1 MAMNN
6 RVLSIEIGNSFTK
19 ICEMDYK
26 VKKPKVYKVLTV
38 ETPEGIV
45 VDGMLQPTQEYADRM
60 VNALGTN
67 GIRTKKV
74 IFTISSTRVASREV
88 QIPNVK
94 ASKIEALVK
103 TNANEYFPVDLTQYE
118 IGHYLAGGL
127 TENGKLRVMA
137 LAVPKALLDSYY
149 QLAQMCSWEVECF
162 DYSSN
167 SLYQILR
174 DEKSEKV
181 TMVIKID
188 ENSTIVTVLSAGKVL
203 LQRTVAYG
211 VQDAIDTMIA
221 SGAYAVNDP
230 MSAVERFQKKT
241 CLNRVLHPGDKVWE
255 ENAGRWEDEDAG
267 NVEVT
272 EARQKITASLE
283 PLIVGVSR
291 VIDFYDS
298 RNSENPIEKSYVTG
312 LGGSFSGMSKLF
324 TNCLER
330 KVHTLS
336 EMDDKIGMSKAIR
349 STRPAAYISCL
360 GAVLAPVGLIDKSTQ
375 KSKGLTVVSGTNYTF
390 VSVAVLVL
398 GVILSIA
405 MAATSVTRYLGNV
418 AQNVYLQNRVQE
430 LQPAQAVYNDYLAA
444 EAQYDK
450 YTYLY
455 AYTQTPN
462 ENLVEFINEL
472 EQILPDSF
480 YTNSFSSD
488 QTGISMS
495 VTVEGKAAAAR
506 TILNIRNMQSIDDV
520 EISNITDSKDET
532 GTSIVTFSIT
542 GSYKVLGVILSI
554 AMAATSVTRYLG
566 NVAQNVYLQN
576 RVQELQ
582 PAQAVYNDYLAAEAQ
597 YDKYTYLYA
606 YTQTPNENLVEFI
619 NELEQILP
627 DSFYTNSFSS
637 DQTGISMSVTVEGK
651 AAAART
657 ILNIR
662 NMQSIDDVEI
672 SNITDSKDETGT
684 SIVTFS
690 ITGSYKEL
698 TDETEESG
706 EAQADTQTAQ

>member
-1 MAMNN
+1 MNN

-19 ICEMDYK
+19 ICEIDYK

-38 ETPEGIV
+38 ETPEGVV
-45 VDGMLQPTQEYADRM
+45 VDGMLQPTQEYADHL

-67 GIRTKKV
+67 GIHTRRV

-94 ASKIEALVK
+94 ANKIEALVK
-103 TNANEYFPVDLTQYE
+103 TNANDYFPVDLTQYE

-127 TENGKLRVMA
+127 TEEGKLRVMA

-149 QLAQMCSWEVECF
+149 QLAQMCGWEVECF

-181 TMVIKID
+181 TMMIKID

-211 VQDAIDTMIA
+211 VQDAIETMIA

-241 CLNRVLHPGDKVWE
+241 CLNRVLHQGDKLWE

-272 EARQKITASLE
+272 AARQKITSSLE

-298 RNSENPIEKSYVTG
+298 RNSDTPIERTYVTG

-375 KSKGLTVVSGTNYTF
+375 KAKGLTVVSGTNYTF

-405 MAATSVTRYLGNV
+405 MAVTSLTRYFGTVAENV
-418 AQNVYLQNRVQE
+418 ALQARVEE
-430 LQPAQAVYNDYLAA
+430 LQPAQTVYNEYLSAA
-444 EAQYDK
+444 AQYDK
-450 YTYLY
+450 YKYLY
-455 AYTQTPN
+455 EYTENPN

-480 YTNSFSSD
+480 YTDSFSSD
-488 QTGISMS
+488 QTGISMT
-495 VTVEGKAAAAR
+495 VNVEGKAAAAR
-506 TILNIRNMQSIDDV
+506 TILNIRNMESIEDV
-520 EISNITDSKDET
+520 QISNITDNQDEMGGSWVMFSMT
-532 GTSIVTFSIT
+532 GT
-542 GSYKVLGVILSI
+542 YRELS
-554 AMAATSVTRYLG
+554 
-566 NVAQNVYLQN
+566 
-576 RVQELQ
+576 
-582 PAQAVYNDYLAAEAQ
+582 
-597 YDKYTYLYA
+597 
-606 YTQTPNENLVEFI
+606 
-619 NELEQILP
+619 
-627 DSFYTNSFSS
+627 
-637 DQTGISMSVTVEGK
+637 
-651 AAAART
+651 
-657 ILNIR
+657 
-662 NMQSIDDVEI
+662 
-672 SNITDSKDETGT
+672 
-684 SIVTFS
+684 
-690 ITGSYKEL
+690 
-698 TDETEESG
+698 DETEETG
-706 EAQADTQTAQ
+706 ETVESTQSVQ

>member
-1 MAMNN
+1 MNN

-19 ICEMDYK
+19 ICEIDYK

-38 ETPEGIV
+38 ETPEGVV
-45 VDGMLQPTQEYADRM
+45 VDGMLQPTQEYADHL

-67 GIRTKKV
+67 GIRTKRV

-94 ASKIEALVK
+94 ANKIEALVK
-103 TNANEYFPVDLTQYE
+103 TNANDYFPVVLTQYE

-127 TENGKLRVMA
+127 TEEGKLRVMA

-149 QLAQMCSWEVECF
+149 QLAQMCGWEVECF

-181 TMVIKID
+181 TMMIKID

-211 VQDAIDTMIA
+211 VQDAIETMIA

-241 CLNRVLHPGDKVWE
+241 CLNRVLHQGDKLWE

-272 EARQKITASLE
+272 AARQKITASLE

-298 RNSENPIEKSYVTG
+298 RNSDTPIERTYVTG

-375 KSKGLTVVSGTNYTF
+375 KAKGLTVVSGTNYTF

-405 MAATSVTRYLGNV
+405 MAVTSLTRYFGTVAENV
-418 AQNVYLQNRVQE
+418 TLQARVEE
-430 LQPAQAVYNDYLAA
+430 LQPAQTVYNEYLSAA
-444 EAQYDK
+444 AQYDK
-450 YTYLY
+450 YKYLY
-455 AYTQTPN
+455 EYTENPN

-472 EQILPDSF
+472 EQILPSSF
-480 YTNSFSSD
+480 WTNSFSSD
-488 QTGISMS
+488 MEGISMS

-506 TILNIRNMQSIDDV
+506 TILNIRNMESIEDV
-520 EISNITDSKDET
+520 QISNITDAQNELGESA
-532 GTSIVTFSIT
+532 VTFSIT
-542 GSYKVLGVILSI
+542 GTYADIHADSEEAENTGD
-554 AMAATSVTRYLG
+554 AA
-566 NVAQNVYLQN
+566 
-576 RVQELQ
+576 
-582 PAQAVYNDYLAAEAQ
+582 
-597 YDKYTYLYA
+597 
-606 YTQTPNENLVEFI
+606 
-619 NELEQILP
+619 
-627 DSFYTNSFSS
+627 
-637 DQTGISMSVTVEGK
+637 
-651 AAAART
+651 
-657 ILNIR
+657 
-662 NMQSIDDVEI
+662 
-672 SNITDSKDETGT
+672 GT
-684 SIVTFS
+684 
-690 ITGSYKEL
+690 
-698 TDETEESG
+698 
-706 EAQADTQTAQ
+706 TAQ

>member
-19 ICEMDYK
+19 ICEIDYK

-38 ETPEGIV
+38 ETPEGVV
-45 VDGMLQPTQEYADRM
+45 VDGMLQPTQEYADHL

-67 GIRTKKV
+67 GIHTRRV

-94 ASKIEALVK
+94 ANKIEALVK
-103 TNANEYFPVDLTQYE
+103 TNANDYFPVDLTQYE

-127 TENGKLRVMA
+127 TEEGKLRVMA

-149 QLAQMCSWEVECF
+149 QLAQMCGWEVECF

-174 DEKSEKV
+174 DEKSEKF
-181 TMVIKID
+181 TMMIKID

-211 VQDAIDTMIA
+211 VQDAIETMIA

-241 CLNRVLHPGDKVWE
+241 CLNRVLHQGDKLWE

-272 EARQKITASLE
+272 AARQKITSSLE

-298 RNSENPIEKSYVTG
+298 RNSNTPIERTYVTG

-336 EMDDKIGMSKAIR
+336 DMDDKIGMSKAIR

-360 GAVLAPVGLIDKSTQ
+360 GAVLAPVGLIDKSQQ
-375 KSKGLTVVSGTNYTF
+375 KGKGMTVVSGTNYTF

-405 MAATSVTRYLGNV
+405 MAVTSLTRYFGTVAENV
-418 AQNVYLQNRVQE
+418 ALQARVEE
-430 LQPAQAVYNDYLAA
+430 LQPAQTVYNEYLSAA
-444 EAQYDK
+444 AQYDK
-450 YTYLY
+450 YKYLY
-455 AYTQTPN
+455 EYTENPN

-472 EQILPDSF
+472 EQILPSSF
-480 YTNSFSSD
+480 WTNSFSSD
-488 QTGISMS
+488 MEGISMS

-506 TILNIRNMQSIDDV
+506 TILNIRNMESIEDV
-520 EISNITDSKDET
+520 QISNITDTQNELGESA
-532 GTSIVTFSIT
+532 VTFSIT
-542 GSYKVLGVILSI
+542 G
-554 AMAATSVTRYLG
+554 
-566 NVAQNVYLQN
+566 
-576 RVQELQ
+576 
-582 PAQAVYNDYLAAEAQ
+582 
-597 YDKYTYLYA
+597 TYA
-606 YTQTPNENLVEFI
+606 DIHTDTEET
-619 NELEQILP
+619 E
-627 DSFYTNSFSS
+627 S
-637 DQTGISMSVTVEGK
+637 TGDT
-651 AAAART
+651 
-657 ILNIR
+657 
-662 NMQSIDDVEI
+662 
-672 SNITDSKDETGT
+672 TGT
-684 SIVTFS
+684 
-690 ITGSYKEL
+690 
-698 TDETEESG
+698 
-706 EAQADTQTAQ
+706 TAQ

>member
-1 MAMNN
+1 MNN

-19 ICEMDYK
+19 ICEIDYK

-38 ETPEGIV
+38 ETPEGVV
-45 VDGMLQPTQEYADRM
+45 VDGMLQPTQEYADHL

-67 GIRTKKV
+67 GIRTRKV

-94 ASKIEALVK
+94 ANKIEALVK
-103 TNANEYFPVDLTQYE
+103 TNANDYFPVDLTQYE

-127 TENGKLRVMA
+127 TEDGKLRVMA
-137 LAVPKALLDSYY
+137 LAVPKALLNSYY
-149 QLAQMCSWEVECF
+149 QLAQMCGWEVECF

-174 DEKSEKV
+174 DEKTETV
-181 TMVIKID
+181 TMMIKID
-188 ENSTIVTVLSAGKVL
+188 ENNTIVTVLSAGKVL

-211 VQDAIDTMIA
+211 VQDAIETMIT
-221 SGAYAVNDP
+221 SGVYAVNDP

-241 CLNRVLHPGDKVWE
+241 CLNRVLHQGDKLWE

-272 EARQKITASLE
+272 AARQKITSSLE
-283 PLIVGVSR
+283 TLIVGVSR

-298 RNSENPIEKSYVTG
+298 RNGDNPIQKTFVTG

-375 KSKGLTVVSGTNYTF
+375 KAKGLTVVSGTNYTF

-405 MAATSVTRYLGNV
+405 MAVTSLTRYFGTVAENV
-418 AQNVYLQNRVQE
+418 ALQARVEE
-430 LQPAQAVYNDYLAA
+430 LQPAQTVYNEYLSTA
-444 EAQYDK
+444 AQYDK
-450 YTYLY
+450 YKYLY
-455 AYTQTPN
+455 EYTENPN

-472 EQILPDSF
+472 EQILPSSF
-480 YTNSFSSD
+480 WTNSFSSD
-488 QTGISMS
+488 MEGISMS

-506 TILNIRNMQSIDDV
+506 TILNIRNMESIEDV
-520 EISNITDSKDET
+520 QISNITDTQNELGESA
-532 GTSIVTFSIT
+532 VTFSIT
-542 GSYKVLGVILSI
+542 G
-554 AMAATSVTRYLG
+554 
-566 NVAQNVYLQN
+566 
-576 RVQELQ
+576 
-582 PAQAVYNDYLAAEAQ
+582 
-597 YDKYTYLYA
+597 TYA
-606 YTQTPNENLVEFI
+606 DIHADTEETE
-619 NELEQILP
+619 
-627 DSFYTNSFSS
+627 S
-637 DQTGISMSVTVEGK
+637 TGDT
-651 AAAART
+651 
-657 ILNIR
+657 
-662 NMQSIDDVEI
+662 
-672 SNITDSKDETGT
+672 TGT
-684 SIVTFS
+684 
-690 ITGSYKEL
+690 
-698 TDETEESG
+698 
-706 EAQADTQTAQ
+706 TAQ

>member
-19 ICEMDYK
+19 ICEIDYK

-38 ETPEGIV
+38 ETPEGVV
-45 VDGMLQPTQEYADRM
+45 VDGMLQPTQEYADHL

-67 GIRTKKV
+67 GIRTRKV

-94 ASKIEALVK
+94 ANKIEALVK
-103 TNANEYFPVDLTQYE
+103 TNANDYFPVDLTQYE

-127 TENGKLRVMA
+127 TEDGKLRVMA
-137 LAVPKALLDSYY
+137 LAVPKALLNSYY
-149 QLAQMCSWEVECF
+149 QLAQMCGWEVECF

-174 DEKSEKV
+174 DEKTETV
-181 TMVIKID
+181 TMMIKID
-188 ENSTIVTVLSAGKVL
+188 ENNTIVTVLSAGKVL

-211 VQDAIDTMIA
+211 VQDAIETMIT
-221 SGAYAVNDP
+221 SGVYAVNDP

-241 CLNRVLHPGDKVWE
+241 CLNRVLHQGDKLWE

-272 EARQKITASLE
+272 AARQKITASLE
-283 PLIVGVSR
+283 SLIVGVSR

-298 RNSENPIEKSYVTG
+298 RNGDTPIERTYVTG

-336 EMDDKIGMSKAIR
+336 DMDDKIGMSKAIR

-360 GAVLAPVGLIDKSTQ
+360 GAVLAPVGLIDKSQQ
-375 KSKGLTVVSGTNYTF
+375 KTKGMTVVSGTNYTF

-405 MAATSVTRYLGNV
+405 MAVTSLTRYFGTVAENV
-418 AQNVYLQNRVQE
+418 ALQARVEE
-430 LQPAQAVYNDYLAA
+430 LQPAQAVYNDYLATA
-444 EAQYDK
+444 AQYDK
-450 YTYLY
+450 YQYLY
-455 AYTQTPN
+455 EYTENPN

-472 EQILPDSF
+472 EQILPSSF
-480 YTNSFSSD
+480 WTNSFSSD
-488 QTGISMS
+488 MEGISMS

-506 TILNIRNMQSIDDV
+506 TILNIRNMESIEDV
-520 EISNITDSKDET
+520 QISGITDSKDEAGKST
-532 GTSIVTFSIT
+532 VTFSIT
-542 GSYKVLGVILSI
+542 GTYK
-554 AMAATSVTRYLG
+554 A
-566 NVAQNVYLQN
+566 
-576 RVQELQ
+576 
-582 PAQAVYNDYLAAEAQ
+582 
-597 YDKYTYLYA
+597 
-606 YTQTPNENLVEFI
+606 
-619 NELEQILP
+619 
-627 DSFYTNSFSS
+627 
-637 DQTGISMSVTVEGK
+637 
-651 AAAART
+651 
-657 ILNIR
+657 
-662 NMQSIDDVEI
+662 
-672 SNITDSKDETGT
+672 
-684 SIVTFS
+684 
-690 ITGSYKEL
+690 L
-698 TDETEESG
+698 TDESAEQT
-706 EAQADTQTAQ
+706 DTLTVQ

>member
-1 MAMNN
+1 MNN
-6 RVLSIEIGNSFTK
+6 RVLSIEISNSFTK
-19 ICEMDYK
+19 ICEIDYK

-38 ETPEGIV
+38 ETPEGVV
-45 VDGMLQPTQEYADRM
+45 VDGMLQPTQEYADHL

-67 GIRTKKV
+67 GIHTKRV

-94 ASKIEALVK
+94 ANKIEALVK
-103 TNANEYFPVDLTQYE
+103 TNANDYFPVDLTQYE

-127 TENGKLRVMA
+127 TEEGKLRVMA
-137 LAVPKALLDSYY
+137 LAVPKALLNSYY
-149 QLAQMCSWEVECF
+149 QLAQMCGWEVECF

-174 DEKSEKV
+174 DEKTETV
-181 TMVIKID
+181 TMMIKID

-211 VQDAIDTMIA
+211 VQDAIETMIA

-241 CLNRVLHPGDKVWE
+241 CLNRVLHQGDKLWE

-272 EARQKITASLE
+272 AARQKITATLE
-283 PLIVGVSR
+283 PLIVGVNR

-298 RNSENPIEKSYVTG
+298 RNGDTPIERTYVTG

-336 EMDDKIGMSKAIR
+336 DMEDKIGMSKAIR

-360 GAVLAPVGLIDKSTQ
+360 GAVLAPVGLIDKSQQ
-375 KSKGLTVVSGTNYTF
+375 KAKGMTVVSGTNYTF

-405 MAATSVTRYLGNV
+405 MAVTSLTRYFGTVAENV
-418 AQNVYLQNRVQE
+418 ALQARVEE
-430 LQPAQAVYNDYLAA
+430 LQPAQAVYNEYLSAA
-444 EAQYDK
+444 AQYDK
-450 YTYLY
+450 YKYLY
-455 AYTQTPN
+455 EYTENPN

-472 EQILPDSF
+472 EQILPSSF
-480 YTNSFSSD
+480 WTNSFSSD
-488 QTGISMS
+488 MEGISMS

-506 TILNIRNMQSIDDV
+506 TILNIRNMESIEDV
-520 EISNITDSKDET
+520 QISNITDTQNELGESA
-532 GTSIVTFSIT
+532 VTFSIT
-542 GSYKVLGVILSI
+542 G
-554 AMAATSVTRYLG
+554 
-566 NVAQNVYLQN
+566 
-576 RVQELQ
+576 
-582 PAQAVYNDYLAAEAQ
+582 
-597 YDKYTYLYA
+597 TYA
-606 YTQTPNENLVEFI
+606 DIHADTEETE
-619 NELEQILP
+619 
-627 DSFYTNSFSS
+627 S
-637 DQTGISMSVTVEGK
+637 TGDT
-651 AAAART
+651 
-657 ILNIR
+657 
-662 NMQSIDDVEI
+662 
-672 SNITDSKDETGT
+672 TGT
-684 SIVTFS
+684 
-690 ITGSYKEL
+690 
-698 TDETEESG
+698 
-706 EAQADTQTAQ
+706 TAQ

>member
-1 MAMNN
+1 MNN

-19 ICEMDYK
+19 ICEIDYK

-38 ETPEGIV
+38 ETPEGVV
-45 VDGMLQPTQEYADRM
+45 VDGMLQPTQEYADHL

-103 TNANEYFPVDLTQYE
+103 TNANDYFPVDLTQYE

-127 TENGKLRVMA
+127 TEDGKLRVMA
-137 LAVPKALLDSYY
+137 LAVPKALLNSYY
-149 QLAQMCSWEVECF
+149 QLAQMCGWEVECF

-174 DEKSEKV
+174 DEKTETV
-181 TMVIKID
+181 TMMIKID
-188 ENSTIVTVLSAGKVL
+188 ENNTIVTVLSAGKVL

-211 VQDAIDTMIA
+211 VQDAIETMIT
-221 SGAYAVNDP
+221 SGVYAVNDP

-241 CLNRVLHPGDKVWE
+241 CLNRVLHQGDKLWE

-272 EARQKITASLE
+272 AARQKITSSLE
-283 PLIVGVSR
+283 TLIVGVSR

-298 RNSENPIEKSYVTG
+298 RNGDNPIQKTFVTG

-336 EMDDKIGMSKAIR
+336 DMEDKIGMSKAIR

-360 GAVLAPVGLIDKSTQ
+360 GAVLAPVGLIDKSQQ
-375 KSKGLTVVSGTNYTF
+375 KAKGMTVVSGTNYTF

-405 MAATSVTRYLGNV
+405 MAVTSLTRYFGTVAENV
-418 AQNVYLQNRVQE
+418 ALQARVEE
-430 LQPAQAVYNDYLAA
+430 LQPAQAVYNDYLATA
-444 EAQYDK
+444 AQYDK
-450 YTYLY
+450 YQYLY
-455 AYTQTPN
+455 EYTENPN

-472 EQILPDSF
+472 EQILPSSF
-480 YTNSFSSD
+480 WTNSFSSD
-488 QTGISMS
+488 MEGISMS

-506 TILNIRNMQSIDDV
+506 TILNIRNMESIEDV
-520 EISNITDSKDET
+520 QISNITDAQNELGESA
-532 GTSIVTFSIT
+532 VTFSIT
-542 GSYKVLGVILSI
+542 G
-554 AMAATSVTRYLG
+554 
-566 NVAQNVYLQN
+566 
-576 RVQELQ
+576 
-582 PAQAVYNDYLAAEAQ
+582 
-597 YDKYTYLYA
+597 TYADL
-606 YTQTPNENLVEFI
+606 NE
-619 NELEQILP
+619 
-627 DSFYTNSFSS
+627 
-637 DQTGISMSVTVEGK
+637 
-651 AAAART
+651 
-657 ILNIR
+657 
-662 NMQSIDDVEI
+662 
-672 SNITDSKDETGT
+672 
-684 SIVTFS
+684 
-690 ITGSYKEL
+690 
-698 TDETEESG
+698 ETEETEETGEISG
-706 EAQADTQTAQ
+706 TTAQ

>member
-19 ICEMDYK
+19 ICEIDYK

-38 ETPEGIV
+38 ETPEGVV
-45 VDGMLQPTQEYADRM
+45 VDGMLQPTQEYADHL

-67 GIRTKKV
+67 GIRTKRV

-94 ASKIEALVK
+94 ANKIEALVK
-103 TNANEYFPVDLTQYE
+103 TNANDYFPVDLTQYE

-127 TENGKLRVMA
+127 TEEGKLRVMA
-137 LAVPKALLDSYY
+137 LAVPKALLNSYY
-149 QLAQMCSWEVECF
+149 QLAQMCGWEVECF

-181 TMVIKID
+181 TMMIKID

-211 VQDAIDTMIA
+211 VQDAIETMIA

-241 CLNRVLHPGDKVWE
+241 CLNRVLHQGDKLWE

-272 EARQKITASLE
+272 AARQKITSSLE

-298 RNSENPIEKSYVTG
+298 RNSDTPIERTYVTG

-360 GAVLAPVGLIDKSTQ
+360 GAVLAPVGLIDKSQQ
-375 KSKGLTVVSGTNYTF
+375 KAKGMTVVSGTNYTF

-405 MAATSVTRYLGNV
+405 MAVTSLTRYFGTVAENV
-418 AQNVYLQNRVQE
+418 ALQARVEE
-430 LQPAQAVYNDYLAA
+430 LQPAQTVYNEYLSAA
-444 EAQYDK
+444 AQYDK
-450 YTYLY
+450 YKYLY
-455 AYTQTPN
+455 EYTENPN

-472 EQILPDSF
+472 EQILPSSF
-480 YTNSFSSD
+480 WTNSFSSD
-488 QTGISMS
+488 MEGISMS

-506 TILNIRNMQSIDDV
+506 TILNIRNMQSIEDV
-520 EISNITDSKDET
+520 QISNITDTQNELGESA
-532 GTSIVTFSIT
+532 VTFSIT
-542 GSYKVLGVILSI
+542 G
-554 AMAATSVTRYLG
+554 
-566 NVAQNVYLQN
+566 
-576 RVQELQ
+576 
-582 PAQAVYNDYLAAEAQ
+582 
-597 YDKYTYLYA
+597 TYA
-606 YTQTPNENLVEFI
+606 DIHADTEETE
-619 NELEQILP
+619 
-627 DSFYTNSFSS
+627 S
-637 DQTGISMSVTVEGK
+637 TGDT
-651 AAAART
+651 
-657 ILNIR
+657 
-662 NMQSIDDVEI
+662 
-672 SNITDSKDETGT
+672 TGT
-684 SIVTFS
+684 
-690 ITGSYKEL
+690 
-698 TDETEESG
+698 
-706 EAQADTQTAQ
+706 TAQ

>member
-1 MAMNN
+1 MNN

-19 ICEMDYK
+19 ICEIDYK

-38 ETPEGIV
+38 ETPEGVV
-45 VDGMLQPTQEYADRM
+45 VDGMLQPTQEYADHL

-67 GIRTKKV
+67 GIRTKRV

-94 ASKIEALVK
+94 ANKIEALVK
-103 TNANEYFPVDLTQYE
+103 TNANDYFPVDLTQYE

-127 TENGKLRVMA
+127 TEDGKLRVMA
-137 LAVPKALLDSYY
+137 LAVPKALLNSYY
-149 QLAQMCSWEVECF
+149 QLAQMCGWEVECF

-174 DEKSEKV
+174 DEKTETV
-181 TMVIKID
+181 TMMIKID

-211 VQDAIDTMIA
+211 VQDAIETMIA

-241 CLNRVLHPGDKVWE
+241 CLNRVLHQGDKLWE

-272 EARQKITASLE
+272 AARQKITSSLE
-283 PLIVGVSR
+283 TLIVGVSR

-298 RNSENPIEKSYVTG
+298 RNGDNPIQKTFVTG

-336 EMDDKIGMSKAIR
+336 DMEDKIGMSKAIR

-360 GAVLAPVGLIDKSTQ
+360 GAVLAPVGLIDKSQQ
-375 KSKGLTVVSGTNYTF
+375 KTKGMTVVSGTNYTF

-405 MAATSVTRYLGNV
+405 MAVTSLTRYFGTVAENV
-418 AQNVYLQNRVQE
+418 ALQARVEE
-430 LQPAQAVYNDYLAA
+430 LQPAQAVYNDYLATA
-444 EAQYDK
+444 AQYDK
-450 YTYLY
+450 YQYLY
-455 AYTQTPN
+455 EYTENPN

-472 EQILPDSF
+472 EQILPSSF
-480 YTNSFSSD
+480 WTNSFSSD
-488 QTGISMS
+488 MEGISMS

-506 TILNIRNMQSIDDV
+506 TILNIRNMESIEDV
-520 EISNITDSKDET
+520 QISNITDAQNELGESA
-532 GTSIVTFSIT
+532 VTFSIT
-542 GSYKVLGVILSI
+542 GTYADIHADSEEAENTGD
-554 AMAATSVTRYLG
+554 AA
-566 NVAQNVYLQN
+566 
-576 RVQELQ
+576 
-582 PAQAVYNDYLAAEAQ
+582 
-597 YDKYTYLYA
+597 
-606 YTQTPNENLVEFI
+606 
-619 NELEQILP
+619 
-627 DSFYTNSFSS
+627 
-637 DQTGISMSVTVEGK
+637 
-651 AAAART
+651 
-657 ILNIR
+657 
-662 NMQSIDDVEI
+662 
-672 SNITDSKDETGT
+672 GT
-684 SIVTFS
+684 
-690 ITGSYKEL
+690 
-698 TDETEESG
+698 
-706 EAQADTQTAQ
+706 TAQ

>member
-19 ICEMDYK
+19 ICEIDYK

-38 ETPEGIV
+38 ETPEGVV
-45 VDGMLQPTQEYADRM
+45 VDGMLQPTQEYADHL

-67 GIRTKKV
+67 GIRTKRV

-94 ASKIEALVK
+94 ANKIEALVK
-103 TNANEYFPVDLTQYE
+103 TNANDYFPVDLTQYE

-127 TENGKLRVMA
+127 TEEGKLRVMA

-149 QLAQMCSWEVECF
+149 QLAQMCGWEVECF

-181 TMVIKID
+181 TMMIKID

-211 VQDAIDTMIA
+211 VQDAIETMIA

-241 CLNRVLHPGDKVWE
+241 CLNRVLHQGDKLWE

-267 NVEVT
+267 NAEVT
-272 EARQKITASLE
+272 AARQKITSSLE

-298 RNSENPIEKSYVTG
+298 RNSNTPIERTYVTG

-336 EMDDKIGMSKAIR
+336 DMDDKIGMSKAIR

-360 GAVLAPVGLIDKSTQ
+360 GAVLAPVGLIDKSQQ
-375 KSKGLTVVSGTNYTF
+375 KGKGMTVVSGTNYTF

-405 MAATSVTRYLGNV
+405 MAVTSLTRYFGTVAENV
-418 AQNVYLQNRVQE
+418 ALQARVEE
-430 LQPAQAVYNDYLAA
+430 LQPAQTVYNEYLSAA
-444 EAQYDK
+444 AQYDK
-450 YTYLY
+450 YEYLY
-455 AYTQTPN
+455 AYTETPN

-480 YTNSFSSD
+480 WTNSFSSD
-488 QTGISMS
+488 DTGISMT
-495 VTVEGKAAAAR
+495 VTVAGKPAAAE
-506 TILNIRNMQSIDDV
+506 TIKNIRNMKSMEEV
-520 EISNITDSKDET
+520 TVSGITDNTDEAGNST
-532 GTSIVTFSIT
+532 VTFSI
-542 GSYKVLGVILSI
+542 S
-554 AMAATSVTRYLG
+554 
-566 NVAQNVYLQN
+566 
-576 RVQELQ
+576 
-582 PAQAVYNDYLAAEAQ
+582 
-597 YDKYTYLYA
+597 
-606 YTQTPNENLVEFI
+606 
-619 NELEQILP
+619 
-627 DSFYTNSFSS
+627 
-637 DQTGISMSVTVEGK
+637 
-651 AAAART
+651 
-657 ILNIR
+657 
-662 NMQSIDDVEI
+662 
-672 SNITDSKDETGT
+672 GT
-684 SIVTFS
+684 
-690 ITGSYKEL
+690 YKEL
-698 TDETEESG
+698 TDETEENG
-706 EAQADTQTAQ
+706 ETLSSTQTAQ

>member
-1 MAMNN
+1 MNN

-19 ICEMDYK
+19 ICEIDYK

-38 ETPEGIV
+38 ETPEGVV
-45 VDGMLQPTQEYADRM
+45 VDGMLQPTQEYADHL

-67 GIRTKKV
+67 GIRTKRV

-103 TNANEYFPVDLTQYE
+103 TNANDYFPVDLTQYE

-127 TENGKLRVMA
+127 TEEGKLRIMA

-149 QLAQMCSWEVECF
+149 QLAQMCGWEVECF

-181 TMVIKID
+181 TMMIKID

-211 VQDAIDTMIA
+211 VQDAIETMIA

-241 CLNRVLHPGDKVWE
+241 CLNRVLHQGDKIWE

-267 NVEVT
+267 NAEVT
-272 EARQKITASLE
+272 AARQKITSSLE

-298 RNSENPIEKSYVTG
+298 RNSNTPIERTYVTG

-336 EMDDKIGMSKAIR
+336 DMEDKIGMSKAIR

-360 GAVLAPVGLIDKSTQ
+360 GAVLAPVGLIDKSQQ
-375 KSKGLTVVSGTNYTF
+375 KGKGMTVVSGTNYTF

-405 MAATSVTRYLGNV
+405 MAVTSLTRYFGTVAENV
-418 AQNVYLQNRVQE
+418 ALQARVEE
-430 LQPAQAVYNDYLAA
+430 LQPAQTVYNEYLSTA
-444 EAQYDK
+444 AQYDK
-450 YTYLY
+450 YEYLY
-455 AYTQTPN
+455 AYTETPN

-480 YTNSFSSD
+480 WTNSFSSD
-488 QTGISMS
+488 DTGISMT
-495 VTVEGKAAAAR
+495 VTVAGKPAAAE
-506 TILNIRNMQSIDDV
+506 TIKNIRNMKSMEEV
-520 EISNITDSKDET
+520 TVSGITDNTDEAGNST
-532 GTSIVTFSIT
+532 VTFSI
-542 GSYKVLGVILSI
+542 S
-554 AMAATSVTRYLG
+554 
-566 NVAQNVYLQN
+566 
-576 RVQELQ
+576 
-582 PAQAVYNDYLAAEAQ
+582 
-597 YDKYTYLYA
+597 
-606 YTQTPNENLVEFI
+606 
-619 NELEQILP
+619 
-627 DSFYTNSFSS
+627 
-637 DQTGISMSVTVEGK
+637 
-651 AAAART
+651 
-657 ILNIR
+657 
-662 NMQSIDDVEI
+662 
-672 SNITDSKDETGT
+672 GT
-684 SIVTFS
+684 
-690 ITGSYKEL
+690 YKEL
-698 TDETEESG
+698 TDETEENG
-706 EAQADTQTAQ
+706 ETLSSTQTAQ

>member
-1 MAMNN
+1 MNN

-19 ICEMDYK
+19 ICEIDYK

-38 ETPEGIV
+38 ETPEGVV
-45 VDGMLQPTQEYADRM
+45 VDGMLQPTQEYADHL

-67 GIRTKKV
+67 GIHTRRV

-94 ASKIEALVK
+94 ANKIEALVK
-103 TNANEYFPVDLTQYE
+103 TNANDYFPVDLTQYE

-127 TENGKLRVMA
+127 TEEGKLRVMA

-149 QLAQMCSWEVECF
+149 QLAQMCGWEVECF

-181 TMVIKID
+181 TMMIKID
-188 ENSTIVTVLSAGKVL
+188 ENSTIVTVLSAGKEL

-211 VQDAIDTMIA
+211 VQDAIETMIA
-221 SGAYAVNDP
+221 SGAYAVSDP

-241 CLNRVLHPGDKVWE
+241 CLNRVLHQGDKLWE

-267 NVEVT
+267 NAEVT
-272 EARQKITASLE
+272 AARQKITSSLE

-298 RNSENPIEKSYVTG
+298 RNSNTPIERTYVTG

-336 EMDDKIGMSKAIR
+336 DMEDKIGMSKAIR

-375 KSKGLTVVSGTNYTF
+375 KAKGLTVVSGTNYTF

-405 MAATSVTRYLGNV
+405 MAVTSMTRYFGTVAENV
-418 AQNVYLQNRVQE
+418 ALQARVEE
-430 LQPAQAVYNDYLAA
+430 LQPAQTVYNEYLSTA
-444 EAQYDK
+444 AQYDK
-450 YTYLY
+450 YKYLY
-455 AYTQTPN
+455 EYTENPN

-480 YTNSFSSD
+480 YTDSFSSD
-488 QTGISMS
+488 QTGISMT
-495 VTVEGKAAAAR
+495 VNVEGKAAAAR
-506 TILNIRNMQSIDDV
+506 TILNIRNMESIEDV
-520 EISNITDSKDET
+520 QISNITDNQDEMGGSWVMFSMT
-532 GTSIVTFSIT
+532 GT
-542 GSYKVLGVILSI
+542 YRELS
-554 AMAATSVTRYLG
+554 
-566 NVAQNVYLQN
+566 
-576 RVQELQ
+576 
-582 PAQAVYNDYLAAEAQ
+582 
-597 YDKYTYLYA
+597 
-606 YTQTPNENLVEFI
+606 
-619 NELEQILP
+619 
-627 DSFYTNSFSS
+627 
-637 DQTGISMSVTVEGK
+637 
-651 AAAART
+651 
-657 ILNIR
+657 
-662 NMQSIDDVEI
+662 
-672 SNITDSKDETGT
+672 
-684 SIVTFS
+684 
-690 ITGSYKEL
+690 
-698 TDETEESG
+698 DETEETG
-706 EAQADTQTAQ
+706 ETVESTQSVQ

>member
-19 ICEMDYK
+19 ICEIDYK

-38 ETPEGIV
+38 ETPEGVV
-45 VDGMLQPTQEYADRM
+45 VDGMLQPTQEYADHL

-94 ASKIEALVK
+94 ANKIEALVK
-103 TNANEYFPVDLTQYE
+103 TNANDYFPVDLTQYE

-127 TENGKLRVMA
+127 TEEGKLRVMA
-137 LAVPKALLDSYY
+137 LAVPKALLNSYY
-149 QLAQMCSWEVECF
+149 QLAQMCGWEVECF

-181 TMVIKID
+181 TMMIKID

-211 VQDAIDTMIA
+211 VQDAIETMIA

-241 CLNRVLHPGDKVWE
+241 CLNRVLHQGDKLWE

-272 EARQKITASLE
+272 AARQKITASLE

-298 RNSENPIEKSYVTG
+298 RNGDTPIERTYVTG

-336 EMDDKIGMSKAIR
+336 DMDDKIGMSKAIR

-360 GAVLAPVGLIDKSTQ
+360 GAVLAPVGLIDKSQQ
-375 KSKGLTVVSGTNYTF
+375 KAKGMTVVSGTNYTF

-405 MAATSVTRYLGNV
+405 MAVTSLTRYFGTVAENV
-418 AQNVYLQNRVQE
+418 ALQARVEE
-430 LQPAQAVYNDYLAA
+430 LQPAQTVYNEYLSAA
-444 EAQYDK
+444 AQYDK
-450 YTYLY
+450 YKYLY
-455 AYTQTPN
+455 EYTENPN

-472 EQILPDSF
+472 EQILPSSF
-480 YTNSFSSD
+480 WTNSFSSD
-488 QTGISMS
+488 MEGISMS

-506 TILNIRNMQSIDDV
+506 TILNIRNMESIEDV
-520 EISNITDSKDET
+520 QISNITDTQNELGESA
-532 GTSIVTFSIT
+532 VTFSIT
-542 GSYKVLGVILSI
+542 G
-554 AMAATSVTRYLG
+554 
-566 NVAQNVYLQN
+566 
-576 RVQELQ
+576 
-582 PAQAVYNDYLAAEAQ
+582 
-597 YDKYTYLYA
+597 TYA
-606 YTQTPNENLVEFI
+606 DIHADTEETE
-619 NELEQILP
+619 
-627 DSFYTNSFSS
+627 S
-637 DQTGISMSVTVEGK
+637 TGDT
-651 AAAART
+651 
-657 ILNIR
+657 
-662 NMQSIDDVEI
+662 
-672 SNITDSKDETGT
+672 TGT
-684 SIVTFS
+684 
-690 ITGSYKEL
+690 
-698 TDETEESG
+698 
-706 EAQADTQTAQ
+706 TAQ

>member
-1 MAMNN
+1 MNN
-6 RVLSIEIGNSFTK
+6 RVLSIEISNSFTK
-19 ICEMDYK
+19 ICEIDYK

-38 ETPEGIV
+38 ETPEGVV
-45 VDGMLQPTQEYADRM
+45 VDGMLQPTQEYADHL

-67 GIRTKKV
+67 GIRTKRV

-94 ASKIEALVK
+94 ANKIEALVK
-103 TNANEYFPVDLTQYE
+103 TNANDYFPVDLTQYE

-127 TENGKLRVMA
+127 TEEGKLRVMA

-149 QLAQMCSWEVECF
+149 QLAQMCGWEVECF

-174 DEKSEKV
+174 DEKTETV
-181 TMVIKID
+181 TMMIKID

-211 VQDAIDTMIA
+211 VQDAIETMIA
-221 SGAYAVNDP
+221 SGVYAVNDP

-241 CLNRVLHPGDKVWE
+241 CLNRVLHQGDKLWE

-272 EARQKITASLE
+272 AARQKITSSLE

-298 RNSENPIEKSYVTG
+298 RNSDTPIERTYVTG

-336 EMDDKIGMSKAIR
+336 DMEDKIGMSKAIR

-360 GAVLAPVGLIDKSTQ
+360 GAVLAPVGLIDKSQQ
-375 KSKGLTVVSGTNYTF
+375 KAKGMTVVSGTNYTF

-405 MAATSVTRYLGNV
+405 MAVTSLTRYFGTVAENV
-418 AQNVYLQNRVQE
+418 ALQARVEE
-430 LQPAQAVYNDYLAA
+430 LQPAQAVYNEYLSAA
-444 EAQYDK
+444 AQYDK
-450 YTYLY
+450 YKYLY
-455 AYTQTPN
+455 EYTENPN

-472 EQILPDSF
+472 EQILPSSF
-480 YTNSFSSD
+480 WTNSFSSD
-488 QTGISMS
+488 MEGISMS

-506 TILNIRNMQSIDDV
+506 TILNIRNMESIEDV
-520 EISNITDSKDET
+520 QISNITDTQNELGESA
-532 GTSIVTFSIT
+532 VTFSIT
-542 GSYKVLGVILSI
+542 G
-554 AMAATSVTRYLG
+554 
-566 NVAQNVYLQN
+566 
-576 RVQELQ
+576 
-582 PAQAVYNDYLAAEAQ
+582 
-597 YDKYTYLYA
+597 TYA
-606 YTQTPNENLVEFI
+606 DIHADTEETE
-619 NELEQILP
+619 
-627 DSFYTNSFSS
+627 S
-637 DQTGISMSVTVEGK
+637 TGDT
-651 AAAART
+651 
-657 ILNIR
+657 
-662 NMQSIDDVEI
+662 
-672 SNITDSKDETGT
+672 TGT
-684 SIVTFS
+684 
-690 ITGSYKEL
+690 
-698 TDETEESG
+698 
-706 EAQADTQTAQ
+706 TAQ

>member
-19 ICEMDYK
+19 ICEIDYK

-38 ETPEGIV
+38 ETPEGVV
-45 VDGMLQPTQEYADRM
+45 VDGMLQPTQEYADHL

-67 GIRTKKV
+67 GIRTKRV

-103 TNANEYFPVDLTQYE
+103 TNANDYFPVDLTQYE

-127 TENGKLRVMA
+127 TEEGKLRVMA
-137 LAVPKALLDSYY
+137 LAVPKALLNSYY
-149 QLAQMCSWEVECF
+149 QLAQMCGWEVECF

-174 DEKSEKV
+174 DEKTETV
-181 TMVIKID
+181 TMMIKID

-211 VQDAIDTMIA
+211 VQDAIETMIA

-241 CLNRVLHPGDKVWE
+241 CLNRVLHQGDKLWE

-272 EARQKITASLE
+272 AARQKITSSLE

-298 RNSENPIEKSYVTG
+298 RNGDNPIQKTFVTG

-336 EMDDKIGMSKAIR
+336 DMEDKIGMSKAIR

-360 GAVLAPVGLIDKSTQ
+360 GAVLAPVGLIDKSQQ
-375 KSKGLTVVSGTNYTF
+375 KTKGMTVVSGTNYTF

-405 MAATSVTRYLGNV
+405 MAVTSLTRYFGTVAENV
-418 AQNVYLQNRVQE
+418 ALQARVEE
-430 LQPAQAVYNDYLAA
+430 LQPAQAVYNDYLATA
-444 EAQYDK
+444 AQYDK
-450 YTYLY
+450 YQYLY
-455 AYTQTPN
+455 EYTENPN

-472 EQILPDSF
+472 EQILPSSF
-480 YTNSFSSD
+480 WTNSFSSD
-488 QTGISMS
+488 MEGISMS

-506 TILNIRNMQSIDDV
+506 TILNIRNMESIEDV
-520 EISNITDSKDET
+520 QISNITDAQNELGESA
-532 GTSIVTFSIT
+532 VTFSIT
-542 GSYKVLGVILSI
+542 GTYADIHADSEEAENTGD
-554 AMAATSVTRYLG
+554 AA
-566 NVAQNVYLQN
+566 
-576 RVQELQ
+576 
-582 PAQAVYNDYLAAEAQ
+582 
-597 YDKYTYLYA
+597 
-606 YTQTPNENLVEFI
+606 
-619 NELEQILP
+619 
-627 DSFYTNSFSS
+627 
-637 DQTGISMSVTVEGK
+637 
-651 AAAART
+651 
-657 ILNIR
+657 
-662 NMQSIDDVEI
+662 
-672 SNITDSKDETGT
+672 GT
-684 SIVTFS
+684 
-690 ITGSYKEL
+690 
-698 TDETEESG
+698 
-706 EAQADTQTAQ
+706 TAQ

>member
-1 MAMNN
+1 MNN

-19 ICEMDYK
+19 ICEIDYK

-38 ETPEGIV
+38 ETPEGVV
-45 VDGMLQPTQEYADRM
+45 VDGMLQPTQEYADHL

-67 GIRTKKV
+67 GIRTKRV

-94 ASKIEALVK
+94 ANKIEALVK
-103 TNANEYFPVDLTQYE
+103 TNANDYFPVDLTQYE

-127 TENGKLRVMA
+127 TEEGKLRVMA
-137 LAVPKALLDSYY
+137 LAVPKALLNSYY
-149 QLAQMCSWEVECF
+149 QLAQMCGWEVECF

-181 TMVIKID
+181 TMMIKID

-211 VQDAIDTMIA
+211 VQDAIETMIA

-241 CLNRVLHPGDKVWE
+241 CLNRVLHQGDKLWE

-272 EARQKITASLE
+272 AARQKITATLE
-283 PLIVGVSR
+283 PLIVGVNR

-298 RNSENPIEKSYVTG
+298 RNGDTPIERTYVTG

-336 EMDDKIGMSKAIR
+336 DMEDKIGMSKAIR

-360 GAVLAPVGLIDKSTQ
+360 GAVLAPVGLIDKSQQ
-375 KSKGLTVVSGTNYTF
+375 KAKGMTVVSGTNYTF

-405 MAATSVTRYLGNV
+405 MAVTSLTRYFGTVAENV
-418 AQNVYLQNRVQE
+418 ALQARVEE
-430 LQPAQAVYNDYLAA
+430 LQPAQTVYNEYLSAA
-444 EAQYDK
+444 AQYDK
-450 YTYLY
+450 YKYLY
-455 AYTQTPN
+455 EYTENPN

-480 YTNSFSSD
+480 YTDSFSSD
-488 QTGISMS
+488 QTGISMT
-495 VTVEGKAAAAR
+495 VNVEGKAAAAR
-506 TILNIRNMQSIDDV
+506 TILNIRNMESIEDV
-520 EISNITDSKDET
+520 QISNITDNQDEMGGSWVMFSMT
-532 GTSIVTFSIT
+532 GT
-542 GSYKVLGVILSI
+542 YRELS
-554 AMAATSVTRYLG
+554 
-566 NVAQNVYLQN
+566 
-576 RVQELQ
+576 
-582 PAQAVYNDYLAAEAQ
+582 
-597 YDKYTYLYA
+597 
-606 YTQTPNENLVEFI
+606 
-619 NELEQILP
+619 
-627 DSFYTNSFSS
+627 
-637 DQTGISMSVTVEGK
+637 
-651 AAAART
+651 
-657 ILNIR
+657 
-662 NMQSIDDVEI
+662 
-672 SNITDSKDETGT
+672 
-684 SIVTFS
+684 
-690 ITGSYKEL
+690 
-698 TDETEESG
+698 DETEETG
-706 EAQADTQTAQ
+706 ETVESTQSVQ

>member
-19 ICEMDYK
+19 ICEIDYK

-38 ETPEGIV
+38 ETPEGVV
-45 VDGMLQPTQEYADRM
+45 VDGMLQPTQEYADHL

-67 GIRTKKV
+67 GIRTRKV

-94 ASKIEALVK
+94 ANKIEALVK
-103 TNANEYFPVDLTQYE
+103 TNANDYFPVDLTQYE

-127 TENGKLRVMA
+127 TEEGKLRVMA
-137 LAVPKALLDSYY
+137 LAVPKALLNSYY
-149 QLAQMCSWEVECF
+149 QLAQMCGWEVECF

-181 TMVIKID
+181 TMMIKID
-188 ENSTIVTVLSAGKVL
+188 ENNTIVTVLSAGKVL

-211 VQDAIDTMIA
+211 VQDAIETMIA

-241 CLNRVLHPGDKVWE
+241 CLNRVLHQGDKVWE

-272 EARQKITASLE
+272 AARQKITASLE

-298 RNSENPIEKSYVTG
+298 RNGDNPIQKTFVTG

-336 EMDDKIGMSKAIR
+336 DMEDKIGMSKAIR

-360 GAVLAPVGLIDKSTQ
+360 GAVLAPVGLIDKSQQ
-375 KSKGLTVVSGTNYTF
+375 KAKGMTVVSGTNYTF

-405 MAATSVTRYLGNV
+405 MAVTSLTRYFGTVAENV
-418 AQNVYLQNRVQE
+418 ALQARVEE
-430 LQPAQAVYNDYLAA
+430 LQPAQAVYNDYLATA
-444 EAQYDK
+444 AQYDK
-450 YTYLY
+450 YQYLY
-455 AYTQTPN
+455 EYTENPN

-472 EQILPDSF
+472 EQILPSSF
-480 YTNSFSSD
+480 WTNSFSSD
-488 QTGISMS
+488 MEGISMS

-506 TILNIRNMQSIDDV
+506 TILNIRNMESIEDV
-520 EISNITDSKDET
+520 QISNITDAQNELGESA
-532 GTSIVTFSIT
+532 VTFSIT
-542 GSYKVLGVILSI
+542 GTYADIHADSEEAENTGD
-554 AMAATSVTRYLG
+554 AA
-566 NVAQNVYLQN
+566 
-576 RVQELQ
+576 
-582 PAQAVYNDYLAAEAQ
+582 
-597 YDKYTYLYA
+597 
-606 YTQTPNENLVEFI
+606 
-619 NELEQILP
+619 
-627 DSFYTNSFSS
+627 
-637 DQTGISMSVTVEGK
+637 
-651 AAAART
+651 
-657 ILNIR
+657 
-662 NMQSIDDVEI
+662 
-672 SNITDSKDETGT
+672 GT
-684 SIVTFS
+684 
-690 ITGSYKEL
+690 
-698 TDETEESG
+698 
-706 EAQADTQTAQ
+706 TAQ

>member
-1 MAMNN
+1 MNN

-19 ICEMDYK
+19 ICEIDYK

-38 ETPEGIV
+38 ETQEGVV
-45 VDGMLQPTQEYADRM
+45 VDGMLQPTQEYADHL

-67 GIRTKKV
+67 GIRTRKV

-94 ASKIEALVK
+94 ANKIEALVK
-103 TNANEYFPVDLTQYE
+103 TNANDYFPVDLTQYE

-127 TENGKLRVMA
+127 TEDGKLRVMA
-137 LAVPKALLDSYY
+137 LAVPKALLNSYY
-149 QLAQMCSWEVECF
+149 QLAQMCGWEVECF

-174 DEKSEKV
+174 DEKTETV
-181 TMVIKID
+181 TMMIKID

-211 VQDAIDTMIA
+211 VQDAIETMIA

-241 CLNRVLHPGDKVWE
+241 CLNRVLHQGDKLWE

-272 EARQKITASLE
+272 AARQKITSTLE
-283 PLIVGVSR
+283 PLIVGVNR

-298 RNSENPIEKSYVTG
+298 RNSDTPIERTYVTG

-336 EMDDKIGMSKAIR
+336 DMEDKIGMSKAIR

-360 GAVLAPVGLIDKSTQ
+360 GAVLAPVGLIDKSQQ
-375 KSKGLTVVSGTNYTF
+375 KAKGMTVVSGTNYTF

-405 MAATSVTRYLGNV
+405 MAVTSLTRYFGTVAENV
-418 AQNVYLQNRVQE
+418 ALQARVEE
-430 LQPAQAVYNDYLAA
+430 LQPAQTVYNDYLATA
-444 EAQYDK
+444 AQYDK
-450 YTYLY
+450 YQYLY
-455 AYTQTPN
+455 EYTENPN

-472 EQILPDSF
+472 EQILPSSF
-480 YTNSFSSD
+480 WTNSFSSD
-488 QTGISMS
+488 MEGISMS

-506 TILNIRNMQSIDDV
+506 TILNIRNMESIEDV
-520 EISNITDSKDET
+520 QISGITDSKDEAGKST
-532 GTSIVTFSIT
+532 VTFSIT
-542 GSYKVLGVILSI
+542 GTYK
-554 AMAATSVTRYLG
+554 A
-566 NVAQNVYLQN
+566 
-576 RVQELQ
+576 
-582 PAQAVYNDYLAAEAQ
+582 
-597 YDKYTYLYA
+597 
-606 YTQTPNENLVEFI
+606 
-619 NELEQILP
+619 
-627 DSFYTNSFSS
+627 
-637 DQTGISMSVTVEGK
+637 
-651 AAAART
+651 
-657 ILNIR
+657 
-662 NMQSIDDVEI
+662 
-672 SNITDSKDETGT
+672 
-684 SIVTFS
+684 
-690 ITGSYKEL
+690 L
-698 TDETEESG
+698 TDESAEQT
-706 EAQADTQTAQ
+706 DTLTVQ

>member
-19 ICEMDYK
+19 ICEIDYK

-38 ETPEGIV
+38 ETPEGVV
-45 VDGMLQPTQEYADRM
+45 VDGMLQPTQEYADHL
-60 VNALGTN
+60 VNALATN

-94 ASKIEALVK
+94 ANKIEALVK
-103 TNANEYFPVDLTQYE
+103 TNANDYFPVDLTQYE

-127 TENGKLRVMA
+127 TEEGKLRVMA
-137 LAVPKALLDSYY
+137 LAVPKALLNSYY
-149 QLAQMCSWEVECF
+149 QLAQMCGWEVECF

-174 DEKSEKV
+174 DEKTETV
-181 TMVIKID
+181 TMMIKID

-211 VQDAIDTMIA
+211 VQDAIETMIA
-221 SGAYAVNDP
+221 SGVYAVNDP

-241 CLNRVLHPGDKVWE
+241 CLNRVLHQGDKLWE

-272 EARQKITASLE
+272 AARQKITASLE

-298 RNSENPIEKSYVTG
+298 RNGDNPIQKTFVTG

-336 EMDDKIGMSKAIR
+336 DMEDKIGMSKAIR

-360 GAVLAPVGLIDKSTQ
+360 GAVLAPVGLIDKSQQ
-375 KSKGLTVVSGTNYTF
+375 KAKGMTVVSGTNYTF

-405 MAATSVTRYLGNV
+405 MAVTSLTRYFGTVAENV
-418 AQNVYLQNRVQE
+418 ALQARVEE
-430 LQPAQAVYNDYLAA
+430 LQPAQAVYNDYLATA
-444 EAQYDK
+444 AQYDK
-450 YTYLY
+450 YQYLY
-455 AYTQTPN
+455 EYTENPN

-472 EQILPDSF
+472 EQILPSSF
-480 YTNSFSSD
+480 WTNSFSSD
-488 QTGISMS
+488 MEGISMS

-506 TILNIRNMQSIDDV
+506 TILNIRNMESIEDV
-520 EISNITDSKDET
+520 QISNITDAQNELGESA
-532 GTSIVTFSIT
+532 VTFSIT
-542 GSYKVLGVILSI
+542 GTYADIHADSEEAENTGD
-554 AMAATSVTRYLG
+554 AA
-566 NVAQNVYLQN
+566 
-576 RVQELQ
+576 
-582 PAQAVYNDYLAAEAQ
+582 
-597 YDKYTYLYA
+597 
-606 YTQTPNENLVEFI
+606 
-619 NELEQILP
+619 
-627 DSFYTNSFSS
+627 
-637 DQTGISMSVTVEGK
+637 
-651 AAAART
+651 
-657 ILNIR
+657 
-662 NMQSIDDVEI
+662 
-672 SNITDSKDETGT
+672 GT
-684 SIVTFS
+684 
-690 ITGSYKEL
+690 
-698 TDETEESG
+698 
-706 EAQADTQTAQ
+706 TAQ

>member
-1 MAMNN
+1 MNN

-19 ICEMDYK
+19 ICEIDYK

-38 ETPEGIV
+38 KTPEGVV
-45 VDGMLQPTQEYADRM
+45 VDGMLQPTQEYADHL

-67 GIRTKKV
+67 GIRTKRV

-103 TNANEYFPVDLTQYE
+103 TNANDYFPVDLTQYE

-127 TENGKLRVMA
+127 TEEGKLRVMA

-149 QLAQMCSWEVECF
+149 QLAQMCGWEVECF

-181 TMVIKID
+181 TMMIKID

-211 VQDAIDTMIA
+211 VQDAIETMIA
-221 SGAYAVNDP
+221 SGAYAVSDP

-241 CLNRVLHPGDKVWE
+241 CLNRVLHPGDKLWE

-267 NVEVT
+267 NAEVT
-272 EARQKITASLE
+272 AARQKITSSLE

-298 RNSENPIEKSYVTG
+298 RNSNTPIERTYVTG

-375 KSKGLTVVSGTNYTF
+375 KAKGLTVVSGTNYTF

-405 MAATSVTRYLGNV
+405 MAVTSLTRYFGTVAENV
-418 AQNVYLQNRVQE
+418 ALQARVEE
-430 LQPAQAVYNDYLAA
+430 LQPAQTVYNEYLSAA
-444 EAQYDK
+444 AQYDK
-450 YTYLY
+450 YKYLY
-455 AYTQTPN
+455 EYTENPN

-472 EQILPDSF
+472 EQILPSSF
-480 YTNSFSSD
+480 WTNSFSSD
-488 QTGISMS
+488 MEGISMS

-506 TILNIRNMQSIDDV
+506 TILNIRNMESIEDV
-520 EISNITDSKDET
+520 QISNITDTQNELGESA
-532 GTSIVTFSIT
+532 VTFSIT
-542 GSYKVLGVILSI
+542 G
-554 AMAATSVTRYLG
+554 
-566 NVAQNVYLQN
+566 
-576 RVQELQ
+576 
-582 PAQAVYNDYLAAEAQ
+582 
-597 YDKYTYLYA
+597 TYA
-606 YTQTPNENLVEFI
+606 DIHADTEETE
-619 NELEQILP
+619 
-627 DSFYTNSFSS
+627 S
-637 DQTGISMSVTVEGK
+637 TGDT
-651 AAAART
+651 
-657 ILNIR
+657 
-662 NMQSIDDVEI
+662 
-672 SNITDSKDETGT
+672 TGT
-684 SIVTFS
+684 
-690 ITGSYKEL
+690 
-698 TDETEESG
+698 
-706 EAQADTQTAQ
+706 TAQ

>member
-1 MAMNN
+1 MNN

-19 ICEMDYK
+19 ICEIDYK

-38 ETPEGIV
+38 ETPEGVV
-45 VDGMLQPTQEYADRM
+45 VDGMLQPTQEYADHL

-103 TNANEYFPVDLTQYE
+103 TNANDYFPVDLTQYE

-127 TENGKLRVMA
+127 TEDGKLRVMA
-137 LAVPKALLDSYY
+137 LAVPKALLNSYY
-149 QLAQMCSWEVECF
+149 QLAQMCGWEVECF

-181 TMVIKID
+181 TMMIKID
-188 ENSTIVTVLSAGKVL
+188 ENNTIVTVLSAGKVL

-211 VQDAIDTMIA
+211 VQDAIETMIA

-241 CLNRVLHPGDKVWE
+241 CLNRVLHKGDKLWE

-272 EARQKITASLE
+272 EARQKITSTLE
-283 PLIVGVSR
+283 PLIVGVNR

-298 RNSENPIEKSYVTG
+298 RNGDTPIERTYVTG

-360 GAVLAPVGLIDKSTQ
+360 GAVLAPVGLIDKSQQ
-375 KSKGLTVVSGTNYTF
+375 KAKGMTVVSGTNYTF

-405 MAATSVTRYLGNV
+405 MAVTSLTRYFGTVAENV
-418 AQNVYLQNRVQE
+418 ALQARVEE
-430 LQPAQAVYNDYLAA
+430 LQPAQAVYNEYLSAA
-444 EAQYDK
+444 AQYDK
-450 YTYLY
+450 YKYLY
-455 AYTQTPN
+455 EYTENPN

-472 EQILPDSF
+472 EQILPSSF
-480 YTNSFSSD
+480 WTNSFSSD
-488 QTGISMS
+488 LEGISMS
-495 VTVEGKAAAAR
+495 VSVAGKEAAAR
-506 TILNIRNMQSIDDV
+506 TILNIRNMKSISDV
-520 EISNITDSKDET
+520 QISNITDTQNEIGESV
-532 GTSIVTFSIT
+532 VTFSIT
-542 GSYKVLGVILSI
+542 G
-554 AMAATSVTRYLG
+554 
-566 NVAQNVYLQN
+566 
-576 RVQELQ
+576 
-582 PAQAVYNDYLAAEAQ
+582 
-597 YDKYTYLYA
+597 TYADL
-606 YTQTPNENLVEFI
+606 NE
-619 NELEQILP
+619 
-627 DSFYTNSFSS
+627 
-637 DQTGISMSVTVEGK
+637 
-651 AAAART
+651 
-657 ILNIR
+657 
-662 NMQSIDDVEI
+662 
-672 SNITDSKDETGT
+672 
-684 SIVTFS
+684 
-690 ITGSYKEL
+690 
-698 TDETEESG
+698 ETEETEETGETSG
-706 EAQADTQTAQ
+706 TTAQ

>member
-19 ICEMDYK
+19 ICEIDYK

-38 ETPEGIV
+38 ETPEGVV
-45 VDGMLQPTQEYADRM
+45 VDGMLQPTQEYADHL

-103 TNANEYFPVDLTQYE
+103 TNANDYFPVDLTQYE

-127 TENGKLRVMA
+127 TEEGKLRVMA

-149 QLAQMCSWEVECF
+149 QLAQMCGWEVECF

-174 DEKSEKV
+174 DEKTETV
-181 TMVIKID
+181 TMMIKID

-211 VQDAIDTMIA
+211 VQDAIETMIA

-241 CLNRVLHPGDKVWE
+241 CLNRVLHQGDKLWE

-272 EARQKITASLE
+272 AARQKITSSLE

-298 RNSENPIEKSYVTG
+298 RNSNTPIERTYVTG

-336 EMDDKIGMSKAIR
+336 DMDDKIGMSKAIR

-360 GAVLAPVGLIDKSTQ
+360 GAVLAPVGLIDKSQQ
-375 KSKGLTVVSGTNYTF
+375 KGKGMTVVSGTNYTF

-405 MAATSVTRYLGNV
+405 MAVTSLTRYFGTVAENV
-418 AQNVYLQNRVQE
+418 ALQARVEE
-430 LQPAQAVYNDYLAA
+430 LQPAQTVYNEYLSAA
-444 EAQYDK
+444 AQYDK
-450 YTYLY
+450 YKYLY
-455 AYTQTPN
+455 EYTENPN

-480 YTNSFSSD
+480 YTDSFSSD
-488 QTGISMS
+488 QTGISMT
-495 VTVEGKAAAAR
+495 VNVEGKAAAAR
-506 TILNIRNMQSIDDV
+506 TILNIRNMESIEDV
-520 EISNITDSKDET
+520 QISNITDNQDEMGGSWVMFSMT
-532 GTSIVTFSIT
+532 GT
-542 GSYKVLGVILSI
+542 YRELS
-554 AMAATSVTRYLG
+554 
-566 NVAQNVYLQN
+566 
-576 RVQELQ
+576 
-582 PAQAVYNDYLAAEAQ
+582 
-597 YDKYTYLYA
+597 
-606 YTQTPNENLVEFI
+606 
-619 NELEQILP
+619 
-627 DSFYTNSFSS
+627 
-637 DQTGISMSVTVEGK
+637 
-651 AAAART
+651 
-657 ILNIR
+657 
-662 NMQSIDDVEI
+662 
-672 SNITDSKDETGT
+672 
-684 SIVTFS
+684 
-690 ITGSYKEL
+690 
-698 TDETEESG
+698 DETEETG
-706 EAQADTQTAQ
+706 ETVESTQSVQ

>member
-1 MAMNN
+1 MNN

-19 ICEMDYK
+19 ICEIDYK

-38 ETPEGIV
+38 ETPEGVV
-45 VDGMLQPTQEYADRM
+45 VDGMLQPTQEYADHL

-67 GIRTKKV
+67 GIHTRRV

-94 ASKIEALVK
+94 ANKIEALVK
-103 TNANEYFPVDLTQYE
+103 TNANDYFPVDLTQYE

-127 TENGKLRVMA
+127 TEEGKLRVMA

-149 QLAQMCSWEVECF
+149 QLAQMCGWEVECF

-181 TMVIKID
+181 TMMIKID

-211 VQDAIDTMIA
+211 VQDAIETMIA

-241 CLNRVLHPGDKVWE
+241 CLNRVLHQGDKLWE

-272 EARQKITASLE
+272 AARQKITSSLE

-298 RNSENPIEKSYVTG
+298 RNSNTPIERTYVTG

-336 EMDDKIGMSKAIR
+336 DMDDKIGMSKAIR

-360 GAVLAPVGLIDKSTQ
+360 GAVLAPVGLIDKSQQ
-375 KSKGLTVVSGTNYTF
+375 KAKGMTVVSGTNYTF

-405 MAATSVTRYLGNV
+405 MAVTSLTRYFGTVAENV
-418 AQNVYLQNRVQE
+418 ALQARVEE
-430 LQPAQAVYNDYLAA
+430 LQPAQAVYNEYLSVA
-444 EAQYDK
+444 AQYDK
-450 YTYLY
+450 YEYLY
-455 AYTQTPN
+455 AYTETPN

-480 YTNSFSSD
+480 WTNSFSSD
-488 QTGISMS
+488 DTGISMT
-495 VTVEGKAAAAR
+495 VTVAGKPAAAE
-506 TILNIRNMQSIDDV
+506 TIKNIRNMKSMEEV
-520 EISNITDSKDET
+520 TVSGITDNTDEAGNST
-532 GTSIVTFSIT
+532 VTFSI
-542 GSYKVLGVILSI
+542 S
-554 AMAATSVTRYLG
+554 
-566 NVAQNVYLQN
+566 
-576 RVQELQ
+576 
-582 PAQAVYNDYLAAEAQ
+582 
-597 YDKYTYLYA
+597 
-606 YTQTPNENLVEFI
+606 
-619 NELEQILP
+619 
-627 DSFYTNSFSS
+627 
-637 DQTGISMSVTVEGK
+637 
-651 AAAART
+651 
-657 ILNIR
+657 
-662 NMQSIDDVEI
+662 
-672 SNITDSKDETGT
+672 GT
-684 SIVTFS
+684 
-690 ITGSYKEL
+690 YKEL
-698 TDETEESG
+698 TDETEENG
-706 EAQADTQTAQ
+706 ETLSSTQTAQ

>member
-6 RVLSIEIGNSFTK
+6 RVLSIEISNSFTK
-19 ICEMDYK
+19 ICEIDYK

-38 ETPEGIV
+38 ETPEGVV
-45 VDGMLQPTQEYADRM
+45 VDGMLQPTQEYADHL

-67 GIRTKKV
+67 GIHTKRV

-94 ASKIEALVK
+94 ANKIEALVK
-103 TNANEYFPVDLTQYE
+103 TNANDYFPVDLTQYE

-127 TENGKLRVMA
+127 TEEGKLRVMA

-149 QLAQMCSWEVECF
+149 QLAQMCGWEVECF

-174 DEKSEKV
+174 DEKSEKD
-181 TMVIKID
+181 TMMIKID

-211 VQDAIDTMIA
+211 VQDAIETMIA

-241 CLNRVLHPGDKVWE
+241 CLNRVLHQGDKLWE

-272 EARQKITASLE
+272 AARQKITSSLE

-298 RNSENPIEKSYVTG
+298 RNSDTPIERTYVTG

-360 GAVLAPVGLIDKSTQ
+360 GAVLAPVGLIDKSQQ
-375 KSKGLTVVSGTNYTF
+375 KAKGMTVVSGTNYTF

-405 MAATSVTRYLGNV
+405 MAVTSLTRYFGTVAENV
-418 AQNVYLQNRVQE
+418 ALQARVEE
-430 LQPAQAVYNDYLAA
+430 LQPAQTVYNEYLSAA
-444 EAQYDK
+444 AQYDK
-450 YTYLY
+450 YKYLY
-455 AYTQTPN
+455 EYTENPN

-472 EQILPDSF
+472 EQILPSSF
-480 YTNSFSSD
+480 WTNSFSSD
-488 QTGISMS
+488 MEGISMS

-506 TILNIRNMQSIDDV
+506 TILNIRNMESIEDV
-520 EISNITDSKDET
+520 QISNITDTQNELGESA
-532 GTSIVTFSIT
+532 VTFSIT
-542 GSYKVLGVILSI
+542 G
-554 AMAATSVTRYLG
+554 
-566 NVAQNVYLQN
+566 
-576 RVQELQ
+576 
-582 PAQAVYNDYLAAEAQ
+582 
-597 YDKYTYLYA
+597 TYA
-606 YTQTPNENLVEFI
+606 DIHADTEETE
-619 NELEQILP
+619 
-627 DSFYTNSFSS
+627 S
-637 DQTGISMSVTVEGK
+637 TGDT
-651 AAAART
+651 
-657 ILNIR
+657 
-662 NMQSIDDVEI
+662 
-672 SNITDSKDETGT
+672 TGT
-684 SIVTFS
+684 
-690 ITGSYKEL
+690 
-698 TDETEESG
+698 
-706 EAQADTQTAQ
+706 TAQ

>member
-19 ICEMDYK
+19 ICEIDYK

-38 ETPEGIV
+38 ETPEGVV
-45 VDGMLQPTQEYADRM
+45 VDGMLQPTQEYADHL

-67 GIRTKKV
+67 GIRTKRV

-94 ASKIEALVK
+94 ANKIEALVK
-103 TNANEYFPVDLTQYE
+103 TNANDYFPVDLTQYE

-127 TENGKLRVMA
+127 TEEGKLRVMA

-149 QLAQMCSWEVECF
+149 QLAQMCGWEVECF

-181 TMVIKID
+181 TMMIKID

-211 VQDAIDTMIA
+211 VQDAIETMIA
-221 SGAYAVNDP
+221 SGVYAVNDP

-241 CLNRVLHPGDKVWE
+241 CLNRVLHQGDKLWE

-272 EARQKITASLE
+272 AARQKITASLE

-298 RNSENPIEKSYVTG
+298 RNSDTPIERTYVTG

-375 KSKGLTVVSGTNYTF
+375 KAKGLTVVSGTNYTF

-405 MAATSVTRYLGNV
+405 MAVTSLTRYFGTVAENV
-418 AQNVYLQNRVQE
+418 ALQARVEE
-430 LQPAQAVYNDYLAA
+430 LQPAQTVYNEYLSAA
-444 EAQYDK
+444 AQYDK
-450 YTYLY
+450 YKYLY
-455 AYTQTPN
+455 EYTENPN

-480 YTNSFSSD
+480 YTDSFSSD
-488 QTGISMS
+488 QTGISMT
-495 VTVEGKAAAAR
+495 VNVEGKAAAAR
-506 TILNIRNMQSIDDV
+506 TILNIRNMESIEDV
-520 EISNITDSKDET
+520 QISNITDNQDEMGGSWVMFSMT
-532 GTSIVTFSIT
+532 GT
-542 GSYKVLGVILSI
+542 YRELS
-554 AMAATSVTRYLG
+554 
-566 NVAQNVYLQN
+566 
-576 RVQELQ
+576 
-582 PAQAVYNDYLAAEAQ
+582 
-597 YDKYTYLYA
+597 
-606 YTQTPNENLVEFI
+606 
-619 NELEQILP
+619 
-627 DSFYTNSFSS
+627 
-637 DQTGISMSVTVEGK
+637 
-651 AAAART
+651 
-657 ILNIR
+657 
-662 NMQSIDDVEI
+662 
-672 SNITDSKDETGT
+672 
-684 SIVTFS
+684 
-690 ITGSYKEL
+690 
-698 TDETEESG
+698 DETEETG
-706 EAQADTQTAQ
+706 ETVESTQSVQ

>member
-19 ICEMDYK
+19 ICEIDYK

-38 ETPEGIV
+38 ETPEGVV
-45 VDGMLQPTQEYADRM
+45 VDGMLQPTQEYADHL

-67 GIRTKKV
+67 GIRTKRV

-103 TNANEYFPVDLTQYE
+103 TNANDYFPVDLTQYE

-127 TENGKLRVMA
+127 TEEGKLRVMA

-149 QLAQMCSWEVECF
+149 QLAQMCGWEVECF

-174 DEKSEKV
+174 DEKTETV
-181 TMVIKID
+181 TMMIKID

-211 VQDAIDTMIA
+211 VQDAIETMIA

-241 CLNRVLHPGDKVWE
+241 CLNRVLHQGDKLWE

-267 NVEVT
+267 NAEVT
-272 EARQKITASLE
+272 AARQKITSSLE

-298 RNSENPIEKSYVTG
+298 RNSNTPIERTYVTG

-336 EMDDKIGMSKAIR
+336 DMEDKIGMSKAIR

-360 GAVLAPVGLIDKSTQ
+360 GAVLAPVGLIDKSQQ
-375 KSKGLTVVSGTNYTF
+375 KAKGMTVVSGTNYTF
-390 VSVAVLVL
+390 VSVAILVL

-405 MAATSVTRYLGNV
+405 MAVTSLTRYFGTVAENV
-418 AQNVYLQNRVQE
+418 ALQARVEE
-430 LQPAQAVYNDYLAA
+430 LQPAQTVYNEYLSTA
-444 EAQYDK
+444 AQYDK
-450 YTYLY
+450 YKYLY
-455 AYTQTPN
+455 EYTENPN

-480 YTNSFSSD
+480 YTDSFSSD
-488 QTGISMS
+488 QTGISMT
-495 VTVEGKAAAAR
+495 VNVEGKAAAAR
-506 TILNIRNMQSIDDV
+506 TILNIRNMESIEDV
-520 EISNITDSKDET
+520 QISNITDNQDEMGGSWVMFSMT
-532 GTSIVTFSIT
+532 GT
-542 GSYKVLGVILSI
+542 YRELS
-554 AMAATSVTRYLG
+554 
-566 NVAQNVYLQN
+566 
-576 RVQELQ
+576 
-582 PAQAVYNDYLAAEAQ
+582 
-597 YDKYTYLYA
+597 
-606 YTQTPNENLVEFI
+606 
-619 NELEQILP
+619 
-627 DSFYTNSFSS
+627 
-637 DQTGISMSVTVEGK
+637 
-651 AAAART
+651 
-657 ILNIR
+657 
-662 NMQSIDDVEI
+662 
-672 SNITDSKDETGT
+672 
-684 SIVTFS
+684 
-690 ITGSYKEL
+690 
-698 TDETEESG
+698 DETEETG
-706 EAQADTQTAQ
+706 ETVESTQSVQ

>member
-1 MAMNN
+1 MNN

-45 VDGMLQPTQEYADRM
+45 VDGMLQPTQEYADHL

-74 IFTISSTRVASREV
+74 LFTISSTRVASREV

-94 ASKIEALVK
+94 ANKIEALVK
-103 TNANEYFPVDLTQYE
+103 TNASDYFPVDLTQYE

-127 TENGKLRVMA
+127 AENGKLRVMA
-137 LAVPKALLDSYY
+137 LAVPKALLNSYY
-149 QLAQMCSWEVECF
+149 QLAQMCGWEIECF

-211 VQDAIDTMIA
+211 VQDAIETMIA

-272 EARQKITASLE
+272 AARQKITASLE

-418 AQNVYLQNRVQE
+418 AQNAVLQARVEE
-430 LQPAQAVYNDYLAA
+430 LQPARAVYNEYLTAA
-444 EAQYDK
+444 AQYDK
-450 YTYLY
+450 YKYLY
-455 AYTQTPN
+455 EYTENPN
-462 ENLVEFINEL
+462 ENLVDFINEL
-472 EQILPDSF
+472 EQILPSSF

-488 QTGISMS
+488 LDGISMS
-495 VTVEGKAAAAR
+495 VTVEGKEAAAR
-506 TILNIRNMQSIDDV
+506 TILNIRNMKSISDV
-520 EISNITDSKDET
+520 QISNITDSKNEL
-532 GTSIVTFSIT
+532 GESAVTFSIT
-542 GSYKVLGVILSI
+542 G
-554 AMAATSVTRYLG
+554 
-566 NVAQNVYLQN
+566 
-576 RVQELQ
+576 
-582 PAQAVYNDYLAAEAQ
+582 
-597 YDKYTYLYA
+597 TYA
-606 YTQTPNENLVEFI
+606 DI
-619 NELEQILP
+619 H
-627 DSFYTNSFSS
+627 
-637 DQTGISMSVTVEGK
+637 
-651 AAAART
+651 A
-657 ILNIR
+657 
-662 NMQSIDDVEI
+662 
-672 SNITDSKDETGT
+672 
-684 SIVTFS
+684 
-690 ITGSYKEL
+690 
-698 TDETEESG
+698 ETEET
-706 EAQADTQTAQ
+706 EAAGDTAGTTAQ

>member
-19 ICEMDYK
+19 ICEIDYK

-38 ETPEGIV
+38 ETPEGVV
-45 VDGMLQPTQEYADRM
+45 VDGMLQPTQEYADHL

-94 ASKIEALVK
+94 ANKIEALVK
-103 TNANEYFPVDLTQYE
+103 TNANDYFPVDLTQYE

-127 TENGKLRVMA
+127 TEEGKLRVMA
-137 LAVPKALLDSYY
+137 LAVPKALLNSYY
-149 QLAQMCSWEVECF
+149 QLAQMCGWEVECF

-181 TMVIKID
+181 TMMIKID

-211 VQDAIDTMIA
+211 VQDAIETMIA

-241 CLNRVLHPGDKVWE
+241 CLNRVLHPGDKLWE

-267 NVEVT
+267 NAEVT
-272 EARQKITASLE
+272 AARQKITSSLE

-298 RNSENPIEKSYVTG
+298 RNSDTPIERTYVTG

-336 EMDDKIGMSKAIR
+336 DMDDKIGMSKAIR

-360 GAVLAPVGLIDKSTQ
+360 GAVLAPVGLIDKSQQ
-375 KSKGLTVVSGTNYTF
+375 KGKGMTVVSGTNYTF

-405 MAATSVTRYLGNV
+405 MAVTSLTRYFGTVAENV
-418 AQNVYLQNRVQE
+418 ALQARVEE
-430 LQPAQAVYNDYLAA
+430 LQPAQTVYNEYLSAA
-444 EAQYDK
+444 AQYDK
-450 YTYLY
+450 YKYLY
-455 AYTQTPN
+455 EYTENPN

-472 EQILPDSF
+472 EQILPSSF
-480 YTNSFSSD
+480 WTNSFSSD
-488 QTGISMS
+488 LEGISMS
-495 VTVEGKAAAAR
+495 VSVVGKEAAAR
-506 TILNIRNMQSIDDV
+506 TILNIRNMKSISDV
-520 EISNITDSKDET
+520 QISNITDAQNELGESA
-532 GTSIVTFSIT
+532 VTFSIT
-542 GSYKVLGVILSI
+542 G
-554 AMAATSVTRYLG
+554 
-566 NVAQNVYLQN
+566 
-576 RVQELQ
+576 
-582 PAQAVYNDYLAAEAQ
+582 
-597 YDKYTYLYA
+597 TYADL
-606 YTQTPNENLVEFI
+606 NE
-619 NELEQILP
+619 
-627 DSFYTNSFSS
+627 
-637 DQTGISMSVTVEGK
+637 
-651 AAAART
+651 
-657 ILNIR
+657 
-662 NMQSIDDVEI
+662 
-672 SNITDSKDETGT
+672 
-684 SIVTFS
+684 
-690 ITGSYKEL
+690 
-698 TDETEESG
+698 ETEETEETGEISG
-706 EAQADTQTAQ
+706 TTAQ

>member
-1 MAMNN
+1 MNN

-19 ICEMDYK
+19 ICEIDYK

-38 ETPEGIV
+38 ETPEGVV
-45 VDGMLQPTQEYADRM
+45 VDGMLQPTQEYADHL

-67 GIRTKKV
+67 GIRTKRV

-94 ASKIEALVK
+94 ANKIEALVK
-103 TNANEYFPVDLTQYE
+103 TNANDYFPVDLTQYE

-127 TENGKLRVMA
+127 TEEGKLRVMA
-137 LAVPKALLDSYY
+137 LAVPKALLNSYY
-149 QLAQMCSWEVECF
+149 QLAQMCGWEVECF

-181 TMVIKID
+181 TMMIKID
-188 ENSTIVTVLSAGKVL
+188 ENNTIVTVLSAGKVL

-211 VQDAIDTMIA
+211 VQDAIETMIA
-221 SGAYAVNDP
+221 SGAYAVSDP

-241 CLNRVLHPGDKVWE
+241 CLNRVLHQGDKLWE

-267 NVEVT
+267 NAEVT
-272 EARQKITASLE
+272 AARQKITSSLE

-298 RNSENPIEKSYVTG
+298 RNSNTPIERTYVTG

-336 EMDDKIGMSKAIR
+336 DMDDKIGMSKAIR

-360 GAVLAPVGLIDKSTQ
+360 GAVLAPVGLIDKSQQ
-375 KSKGLTVVSGTNYTF
+375 KGKGMTVVSGTNYTF

-405 MAATSVTRYLGNV
+405 MAVTSLTRYFGTVAENV
-418 AQNVYLQNRVQE
+418 ALQARVEE
-430 LQPAQAVYNDYLAA
+430 LQPAQTVYNEYLSAA
-444 EAQYDK
+444 AQYDK
-450 YTYLY
+450 YKYLY
-455 AYTQTPN
+455 EYTENPN

-480 YTNSFSSD
+480 YTDSFSSD
-488 QTGISMS
+488 QTGISMT
-495 VTVEGKAAAAR
+495 VNVEGKAAAAR
-506 TILNIRNMQSIDDV
+506 TILNIRNMESIEDV
-520 EISNITDSKDET
+520 QISNITDNQDEMGGSWVMFSMT
-532 GTSIVTFSIT
+532 GT
-542 GSYKVLGVILSI
+542 YRELS
-554 AMAATSVTRYLG
+554 
-566 NVAQNVYLQN
+566 
-576 RVQELQ
+576 
-582 PAQAVYNDYLAAEAQ
+582 
-597 YDKYTYLYA
+597 
-606 YTQTPNENLVEFI
+606 
-619 NELEQILP
+619 
-627 DSFYTNSFSS
+627 
-637 DQTGISMSVTVEGK
+637 
-651 AAAART
+651 
-657 ILNIR
+657 
-662 NMQSIDDVEI
+662 
-672 SNITDSKDETGT
+672 
-684 SIVTFS
+684 
-690 ITGSYKEL
+690 
-698 TDETEESG
+698 DETEETG
-706 EAQADTQTAQ
+706 ETVESTQSVQ

>member
-45 VDGMLQPTQEYADRM
+45 VDGMLQPTQEYADHL

-74 IFTISSTRVASREV
+74 LFTISSTRVASREV

-94 ASKIEALVK
+94 ANKIEALVK
-103 TNANEYFPVDLTQYE
+103 TNASDYFPVDLTQYE

-127 TENGKLRVMA
+127 AENGKLRVMA
-137 LAVPKALLDSYY
+137 LAVPKALLNSYY
-149 QLAQMCSWEVECF
+149 QLAQMCGWEIECF

-211 VQDAIDTMIA
+211 VQDAIETMIA

-272 EARQKITASLE
+272 AARQKITASLE

-336 EMDDKIGMSKAIR
+336 DMEDKIGMSKAIR

-360 GAVLAPVGLIDKSTQ
+360 GAVLAPVGLIDKNQQ
-375 KSKGLTVVSGTNYTF
+375 KAKGMTVVSGTNYTF

-405 MAATSVTRYLGNV
+405 MAVTSLTRYFGTVAENV
-418 AQNVYLQNRVQE
+418 ALQARVEE
-430 LQPAQAVYNDYLAA
+430 LQPAQTVYNEYLSTA
-444 EAQYDK
+444 AQYDK
-450 YTYLY
+450 YKYLY
-455 AYTQTPN
+455 EYTENPN

-480 YTNSFSSD
+480 YTDSFSSD
-488 QTGISMS
+488 QTGISMT
-495 VTVEGKAAAAR
+495 VNVEGKAAAAR
-506 TILNIRNMQSIDDV
+506 TILNIRNMESIEDV
-520 EISNITDSKDET
+520 QISNITDNQDEMGGSWVMFSMT
-532 GTSIVTFSIT
+532 GT
-542 GSYKVLGVILSI
+542 YRELS
-554 AMAATSVTRYLG
+554 
-566 NVAQNVYLQN
+566 
-576 RVQELQ
+576 
-582 PAQAVYNDYLAAEAQ
+582 
-597 YDKYTYLYA
+597 
-606 YTQTPNENLVEFI
+606 
-619 NELEQILP
+619 
-627 DSFYTNSFSS
+627 
-637 DQTGISMSVTVEGK
+637 
-651 AAAART
+651 
-657 ILNIR
+657 
-662 NMQSIDDVEI
+662 
-672 SNITDSKDETGT
+672 
-684 SIVTFS
+684 
-690 ITGSYKEL
+690 
-698 TDETEESG
+698 DETEETG
-706 EAQADTQTAQ
+706 ETVESTQSVQ

>member
-1 MAMNN
+1 MNN

-19 ICEMDYK
+19 ICEIDYK

-38 ETPEGIV
+38 ETPEGVV
-45 VDGMLQPTQEYADRM
+45 VDGMLQPTQEYADHL

-67 GIRTKKV
+67 GIRTKRV

-94 ASKIEALVK
+94 ANKIEALVK
-103 TNANEYFPVDLTQYE
+103 TNANDYFPVDLTQYE

-127 TENGKLRVMA
+127 TEEGKLRIMA

-149 QLAQMCSWEVECF
+149 QLAQMCGWEVECF

-181 TMVIKID
+181 TMMIKID

-211 VQDAIDTMIA
+211 VQDAIETMIA

-241 CLNRVLHPGDKVWE
+241 CLNRVLHPGDKLWE

-267 NVEVT
+267 NAEVT
-272 EARQKITASLE
+272 AARQKITSSLE

-298 RNSENPIEKSYVTG
+298 RNSDTPIERTYVTG

-336 EMDDKIGMSKAIR
+336 DMDDKIGMSKAIR

-375 KSKGLTVVSGTNYTF
+375 KAKGLTVVSGTNYTF
-390 VSVAVLVL
+390 VSVAILVL

-405 MAATSVTRYLGNV
+405 MAVTSLTRYFGTVAENV
-418 AQNVYLQNRVQE
+418 ALQARVEE
-430 LQPAQAVYNDYLAA
+430 LQPAQAVYNEYLSAA
-444 EAQYDK
+444 AQYDK
-450 YTYLY
+450 YKYLY
-455 AYTQTPN
+455 EYTENPN

-472 EQILPDSF
+472 EQILPSSF
-480 YTNSFSSD
+480 WTNSFSSD
-488 QTGISMS
+488 MEGISMS

-506 TILNIRNMQSIDDV
+506 TILNIRNMESIEDV
-520 EISNITDSKDET
+520 QISNITDTQNELGESA
-532 GTSIVTFSIT
+532 VTFSIT
-542 GSYKVLGVILSI
+542 G
-554 AMAATSVTRYLG
+554 
-566 NVAQNVYLQN
+566 
-576 RVQELQ
+576 
-582 PAQAVYNDYLAAEAQ
+582 
-597 YDKYTYLYA
+597 TYA
-606 YTQTPNENLVEFI
+606 DIHADTEETE
-619 NELEQILP
+619 
-627 DSFYTNSFSS
+627 S
-637 DQTGISMSVTVEGK
+637 TGDT
-651 AAAART
+651 
-657 ILNIR
+657 
-662 NMQSIDDVEI
+662 
-672 SNITDSKDETGT
+672 TGT
-684 SIVTFS
+684 
-690 ITGSYKEL
+690 
-698 TDETEESG
+698 
-706 EAQADTQTAQ
+706 TAQ

>member
-19 ICEMDYK
+19 ICEIDYK

-38 ETPEGIV
+38 ETPEGVV
-45 VDGMLQPTQEYADRM
+45 VDGMLQPTQEYADHL

-67 GIRTKKV
+67 GIRTRKV

-94 ASKIEALVK
+94 ANKIEALVK
-103 TNANEYFPVDLTQYE
+103 TNANDYFPVDLTQYE

-127 TENGKLRVMA
+127 TEDGKLRVMA
-137 LAVPKALLDSYY
+137 LAVPKALLNSYY
-149 QLAQMCSWEVECF
+149 QLAQMCGWEVECF

-174 DEKSEKV
+174 DEKTETV
-181 TMVIKID
+181 TMMIKID
-188 ENSTIVTVLSAGKVL
+188 ENNTIVTVLSAGKVL

-211 VQDAIDTMIA
+211 VQDAIETMIT
-221 SGAYAVNDP
+221 SGVYAVNDP

-241 CLNRVLHPGDKVWE
+241 CLNRVLHQGDKLWE

-272 EARQKITASLE
+272 AARQKITASLE

-298 RNSENPIEKSYVTG
+298 RNGDNPIQKTFVTG

-336 EMDDKIGMSKAIR
+336 DMEDKIGMSKAIR

-360 GAVLAPVGLIDKSTQ
+360 GAVLAPVGLIDKSQQ
-375 KSKGLTVVSGTNYTF
+375 KAKGMTVVSGTNYTF

-405 MAATSVTRYLGNV
+405 MAVTSLTRYFGTVAENV
-418 AQNVYLQNRVQE
+418 ALQARVEE
-430 LQPAQAVYNDYLAA
+430 LQPAQAVYNDYLATA
-444 EAQYDK
+444 AQYDK
-450 YTYLY
+450 YQYLY
-455 AYTQTPN
+455 EYTENPN

-472 EQILPDSF
+472 EQILPSSF
-480 YTNSFSSD
+480 WTNSFSSD
-488 QTGISMS
+488 MEGISMS

-506 TILNIRNMQSIDDV
+506 TILNIRNMESIEDV
-520 EISNITDSKDET
+520 QISNMTDAQNELGESA
-532 GTSIVTFSIT
+532 VTFSIT
-542 GSYKVLGVILSI
+542 GTYADIHADS
-554 AMAATSVTRYLG
+554 
-566 NVAQNVYLQN
+566 
-576 RVQELQ
+576 EE
-582 PAQAVYNDYLAAEAQ
+582 AE
-597 YDKYTYLYA
+597 
-606 YTQTPNENLVEFI
+606 N
-619 NELEQILP
+619 
-627 DSFYTNSFSS
+627 
-637 DQTGISMSVTVEGK
+637 TG
-651 AAAART
+651 
-657 ILNIR
+657 
-662 NMQSIDDVEI
+662 
-672 SNITDSKDETGT
+672 DEAGT
-684 SIVTFS
+684 
-690 ITGSYKEL
+690 
-698 TDETEESG
+698 
-706 EAQADTQTAQ
+706 TAQ

>member
-6 RVLSIEIGNSFTK
+6 RVLSIEISNSFTK
-19 ICEMDYK
+19 ICEIDYK

-38 ETPEGIV
+38 ETPEGVV
-45 VDGMLQPTQEYADRM
+45 VDGMLQPTQEYADHL

-67 GIRTKKV
+67 GIHTKRV

-94 ASKIEALVK
+94 ANKIEALVK
-103 TNANEYFPVDLTQYE
+103 TNANDYFPVDLTQYE

-127 TENGKLRVMA
+127 TEEGKLRVMA

-149 QLAQMCSWEVECF
+149 QLAQMCGWEVECF

-181 TMVIKID
+181 TMMIKID

-211 VQDAIDTMIA
+211 VQDAIETMIA

-241 CLNRVLHPGDKVWE
+241 CLNRVLHPGDKLWE

-272 EARQKITASLE
+272 AARQKITSTLE
-283 PLIVGVSR
+283 PLIVGVNR

-298 RNSENPIEKSYVTG
+298 RNGDTPIERTYVTG

-336 EMDDKIGMSKAIR
+336 DMEDKIGMSKAIR

-360 GAVLAPVGLIDKSTQ
+360 GAVLAPVGLIDKNQQ
-375 KSKGLTVVSGTNYTF
+375 KAKGMTVVSGTNYTF

-405 MAATSVTRYLGNV
+405 MAVTSLTRYFGTVAENV
-418 AQNVYLQNRVQE
+418 ALQARVEE
-430 LQPAQAVYNDYLAA
+430 LQPAQAVYNEYLSAA
-444 EAQYDK
+444 AQYDK
-450 YTYLY
+450 YKYLY
-455 AYTQTPN
+455 EYTENPN

-480 YTNSFSSD
+480 YTDSFSSD
-488 QTGISMS
+488 QTGISMT
-495 VTVEGKAAAAR
+495 VNVEGKAAAAR
-506 TILNIRNMQSIDDV
+506 TILNIRNMESIEDV
-520 EISNITDSKDET
+520 QISNITDNQDEMGGSWVMFSMT
-532 GTSIVTFSIT
+532 GT
-542 GSYKVLGVILSI
+542 Y
-554 AMAATSVTRYLG
+554 R
-566 NVAQNVYLQN
+566 
-576 RVQELQ
+576 
-582 PAQAVYNDYLAAEAQ
+582 
-597 YDKYTYLYA
+597 
-606 YTQTPNENLVEFI
+606 
-619 NELEQILP
+619 
-627 DSFYTNSFSS
+627 
-637 DQTGISMSVTVEGK
+637 
-651 AAAART
+651 
-657 ILNIR
+657 
-662 NMQSIDDVEI
+662 
-672 SNITDSKDETGT
+672 
-684 SIVTFS
+684 
-690 ITGSYKEL
+690 EL
-698 TDETEESG
+698 TDETEETEETG
-706 EAQADTQTAQ
+706 ETVESTQSVQ

>member
-1 MAMNN
+1 MNN

-19 ICEMDYK
+19 ICEIDYK

-38 ETPEGIV
+38 ETPEGVV
-45 VDGMLQPTQEYADRM
+45 VDGMLQPTQEYADHL
-60 VNALGTN
+60 VSALGTN
-67 GIRTKKV
+67 GIRTKRV

-94 ASKIEALVK
+94 ANKIEALVK
-103 TNANEYFPVDLTQYE
+103 TNANDYFPVDLTQYE

-127 TENGKLRVMA
+127 TEEGKLRVMA
-137 LAVPKALLDSYY
+137 LAVPKALLNSYY
-149 QLAQMCSWEVECF
+149 QLAQMCGWEVECF

-181 TMVIKID
+181 TMMIKID

-211 VQDAIDTMIA
+211 VQDAIETMIA

-241 CLNRVLHPGDKVWE
+241 CLNRVLHQGDKLWE

-272 EARQKITASLE
+272 AARQKITASLE

-298 RNSENPIEKSYVTG
+298 RNSDTPIERTYVTG

-375 KSKGLTVVSGTNYTF
+375 KAKGLTVVSGTNYTF

-405 MAATSVTRYLGNV
+405 MAVTSLTRYFGTVAENV
-418 AQNVYLQNRVQE
+418 TLQARVEE
-430 LQPAQAVYNDYLAA
+430 LQPAQTVYNEYLSAA
-444 EAQYDK
+444 AQYDK
-450 YTYLY
+450 YKYLY
-455 AYTQTPN
+455 EYTENPN

-472 EQILPDSF
+472 EQILPSSF
-480 YTNSFSSD
+480 WTNSFSSD
-488 QTGISMS
+488 MEGISMS

-506 TILNIRNMQSIDDV
+506 TILNIRNMESIEDV
-520 EISNITDSKDET
+520 QISNITDTQNELGESA
-532 GTSIVTFSIT
+532 VTFSIT
-542 GSYKVLGVILSI
+542 G
-554 AMAATSVTRYLG
+554 
-566 NVAQNVYLQN
+566 
-576 RVQELQ
+576 
-582 PAQAVYNDYLAAEAQ
+582 
-597 YDKYTYLYA
+597 TYA
-606 YTQTPNENLVEFI
+606 DIHADTEETE
-619 NELEQILP
+619 
-627 DSFYTNSFSS
+627 S
-637 DQTGISMSVTVEGK
+637 TGDT
-651 AAAART
+651 
-657 ILNIR
+657 
-662 NMQSIDDVEI
+662 
-672 SNITDSKDETGT
+672 TGT
-684 SIVTFS
+684 
-690 ITGSYKEL
+690 
-698 TDETEESG
+698 
-706 EAQADTQTAQ
+706 TAQ

>member
-19 ICEMDYK
+19 VCEIDYK

-38 ETPEGIV
+38 ETPEGVV
-45 VDGMLQPTQEYADRM
+45 VDGMLQPTQEYADHL

-67 GIRTKKV
+67 GIRTKRV

-94 ASKIEALVK
+94 ANKIEALVK
-103 TNANEYFPVDLTQYE
+103 TNANDYFPVDLTQYE

-127 TENGKLRVMA
+127 TEEGKLRVMA

-149 QLAQMCSWEVECF
+149 QLAQMCGWEVECF

-181 TMVIKID
+181 TMMIKID

-211 VQDAIDTMIA
+211 VQDAIETMIA

-241 CLNRVLHPGDKVWE
+241 CLNRVLHQGDKLWE

-267 NVEVT
+267 NAEVT
-272 EARQKITASLE
+272 AARQKITSSLE

-298 RNSENPIEKSYVTG
+298 RNSNTPIERTYVTG

-336 EMDDKIGMSKAIR
+336 DMDDKIGMSKAIR

-360 GAVLAPVGLIDKSTQ
+360 GAVLAPVGLIDKSQQ
-375 KSKGLTVVSGTNYTF
+375 KGKGMTVVSGTNYTF

-405 MAATSVTRYLGNV
+405 MAVTSLTRYFGTVAENV
-418 AQNVYLQNRVQE
+418 ALQARVEE
-430 LQPAQAVYNDYLAA
+430 LQPAQTVYNEYLSAA
-444 EAQYDK
+444 AQYDK
-450 YTYLY
+450 YEYLY
-455 AYTQTPN
+455 AYTETPN

-480 YTNSFSSD
+480 WTNSFSSD
-488 QTGISMS
+488 DTGISMT
-495 VTVEGKAAAAR
+495 VTVAGKPAAAE
-506 TILNIRNMQSIDDV
+506 TIKNIRNMKSMEEV
-520 EISNITDSKDET
+520 TVSGITDNTDEAGNST
-532 GTSIVTFSIT
+532 VTFSI
-542 GSYKVLGVILSI
+542 S
-554 AMAATSVTRYLG
+554 
-566 NVAQNVYLQN
+566 
-576 RVQELQ
+576 
-582 PAQAVYNDYLAAEAQ
+582 
-597 YDKYTYLYA
+597 
-606 YTQTPNENLVEFI
+606 
-619 NELEQILP
+619 
-627 DSFYTNSFSS
+627 
-637 DQTGISMSVTVEGK
+637 
-651 AAAART
+651 
-657 ILNIR
+657 
-662 NMQSIDDVEI
+662 
-672 SNITDSKDETGT
+672 GT
-684 SIVTFS
+684 
-690 ITGSYKEL
+690 YKEL
-698 TDETEESG
+698 TDETEENG
-706 EAQADTQTAQ
+706 ETLSSTQTAQ